1 MTHSCQHQRR
11 RKFASDQPSY
21 SQRTG
26 NNCQLINCRH
36 ARRTHFIQRRRIPLV
51 RRESCQCNQLV
62 TVFRVFDGTELEYV
76 PVDLLSLFEFFW
88 VILSELGERL
98 DDTLQDCLL
107 NLTEE

>member
-1 MTHSCQHQRR
+1 
-11 RKFASDQPSY
+11 
-21 SQRTG
+21 
-26 NNCQLINCRH
+26 
-36 ARRTHFIQRRRIPLV
+36 LV